1 MKINIHEITD
11 RYKKYAVILA
21 YENNQIILV
30 RHKNRLTWEIPG
42 GHNEPNEPILS
53 TAKREL
59 FEETGAVRFDI
70 KHLFDYSVDK
80 GNEISYGGL
89 FIANIYDRELQLNHE
104 IVEVKPYTELP
115 SFENLTYGK
124 IQGELFKLVNESS
137 KETISEFLQQ
147 N

>member
-1 MKINIHEITD
+1 MKVNIHEITN
-11 RYKKYAVILA
+11 RYRKYAVILA

-42 GHNEPNEPILS
+42 GHNEPNESILS

-70 KHLFDYSVDK
+70 KHLFDYSVDC
-80 GNEISYGGL
+80 GSEINYGGL
-89 FIANIYDRELQLNHE
+89 FIANIYDRETQLHHE
-104 IVEVKPYTELP
+104 IAEVKTYIKFPA
-115 SFENLTYGK
+115 FEDLTYGI
-124 IQGELFKLVNESS
+124 IQGELFKLVTESS
-137 KETISEFLQQ
+137 KEALSEFLQQ